1 MESNTAIQLTPMQ
14 HVIELLK
21 QERQMVYN
29 EYRLSDDVQEMEE
42 LSHKLDGLDF
52 SIKTTTKHLPKEQE
66 AIEQAYK
73 TGYTEKEYLDYYP
86 DKHSKE
92 YFTNT
97 YGQTNT

>member
-1 MESNTAIQLTPMQ
+1 MQ
-14 HVIELLK
+14 LLK
-21 QERQMVYN
+21 QELQENIN
-29 EYRLSDDVQEMEE
+29 EENKVAKNPAYYHKYDVLQARAIVGCLTNVIE
-42 LSHKLDGLDF
+42 KID
-52 SIKTTTKHLPKEQE
+52 IYIVQEQE

-92 YFTNT
+92 YFQHT